1 MKNESNR
8 PVISNRDKLLSISAF
23 LHTETDENGK
33 THNSYGASLQRAF
46 QRPEQKGSHDYTRQ
60 AISCYPEE
68 LLRIAALCV
77 RTYNDIIL
85 HAQQNKQTATAN
97 YPAAQVDVDDVPPID
112 DDDIPFA

>member
-1 MKNESNR
+1 MSDNK

-23 LHTETDENGK
+23 LHTETDENGR

-46 QRPEQKGSHDYTRQ
+46 QRPEQKGTKNYTRQ
-60 AISCYPEE
+60 AISCYPDE

-77 RTYNDIIL
+77 RTYNDIVL
-85 HAQQNKQTATAN
+85 YAQKNKDKATTDF
-97 YPAAQVDVDDVPPID
+97 PAQPMEADDVPPID